1 MSRVYNFSA
10 GPAVLPEEVLKEAA
24 DEMLD
29 YKGSGMSVMEM
40 SHRSKVYDNIIKEA
54 EQDLRDLMNI
64 PDNYKVLFLQG
75 GASQQF
81 AMIPMNLMKNKKA
94 GCVYGYVRVSS
105 ADQNEERQRIAMAQ
119 EGLKEK
125 DIFMDKQSGK
135 DFERPAYLKLLKKL
149 KEGDLLLIESIDRLG
164 RNYEE
169 IIEQWRHIT
178 KVIRADIRVLDM
190 PLLDTTLSKDLLGT
204 FIADLVLQVLS
215 FAAENERKNIRQRQR
230 EGIDAALARGVR
242 FGRPE
247 IPDSE
252 AMLEAVRL
260 YRQKKISLSRA
271 LDMSGIGRTTFY
283 KKLKEFSA

>member
-1 MSRVYNFSA
+1 
-10 GPAVLPEEVLKEAA
+10 
-24 DEMLD
+24 
-29 YKGSGMSVMEM
+29 
-40 SHRSKVYDNIIKEA
+40 
-54 EQDLRDLMNI
+54 
-64 PDNYKVLFLQG
+64 
-75 GASQQF
+75 
-81 AMIPMNLMKNKKA
+81 MKNKNA

-135 DFERPAYLKLLKKL
+135 DFDRPAYRRLLHVL
-149 KEGDLLLIESIDRLG
+149 REGDILVVKSIDRLG
-164 RNYEE
+164 RDYEE
-169 IIEQWRHIT
+169 IIEQWRCIT
-178 KVIRADIRVLDM
+178 KEIKADIKVIDM

-215 FAAENERKNIRQRQR
+215 FAAENERENIRQRQR

-242 FGRPE
+242 FGRPG

-271 LDMSGIGRTTFY
+271 LDLSGIGRTTFY